1 MLKKEYLFPLTVMAI
16 GGLLFYQ
23 SFHLTSTMPQPMSS
37 ALYARIIIIFVEL
50 MGVIFIVSDMLK
62 RSPAPKKKVVS
73 AEDKTTSLQS
83 LAIIV
88 LSIAYGISFAYI
100 GYCVTSFAF
109 LFLLI
114 WMLSRK
120 TSKELV
126 KALMISV
133 IVTGLL
139 FLCFQKF
146 LNIYFMESL
155 LF

>member
-1 MLKKEYLFPLTVMAI
+1 MAI
-16 GGLLFYQ
+16 GGLFFYQ

-50 MGVIFIVSDMLK
+50 MGTIYIISDLMK
-62 RSPAPKKKVVS
+62 RPPAPKEAVK
-73 AEDKTTSLQS
+73 APQAQAGTLQS
-83 LAIIV
+83 YAVIV

-109 LFLLI
+109 VLLMI
-114 WMLSRK
+114 WLLSRK
-120 TSKELV
+120 TSKEFLRALLV
-126 KALMISV
+126 SV

-139 FLCFQKF
+139 FLCFKKF